1 MILSRS
7 LQHFFITLGLVGLVL
22 RSVPGYA
29 QTEEAD
35 TTARRAFNIRPS
47 GLRVG
52 VTLNDLIR
60 TATNA
65 ADTRYSFQGDLAF
78 GRFMLVGE
86 YGVANTTQQ
95 NNPDLLA
102 TSYTYDSQSSFFRV
116 GVDVNLLKDR
126 EANDYDAAGSILLFG
141 LRFARAQI
149 NDELS
154 YELIDDIWGTTVLT
168 QQNDGLAAT
177 WAEMTAGV
185 KVEVFRNVFLGY
197 NLRFKF
203 AQGYSDTPDLLPYFI
218 PGFGRSNRVQRF
230 GFDYSVFYR
239 IPFGRRR
246 ARPILIGDAP
256 E

>member
-1 MILSRS
+1 MLV
-7 LQHFFITLGLVGLVL
+7 LLWLAAVGLGGGT
-22 RSVPGYA
+22 SFA
-29 QTEEAD
+29 QIGEAD
-35 TTARRAFNIRPS
+35 TTVRRAFNFRPS
-47 GLRVG
+47 VLRVG

-86 YGVANTTQQ
+86 YGVANTQQQ
-95 NNPDLLA
+95 NNPDRLA
-102 TSYTYDSQSSFFRV
+102 SPYTYDSQGSFLRV

-141 LRFARAQI
+141 LRFGRAQI
-149 NDELS
+149 NDQLS
-154 YELIDDIWGTTVLT
+154 YELVDSLWGTTMLT
-168 QQNDGLAAT
+168 QENNGLVAT

-185 KVEVFRNVFLGY
+185 KVEVFKNVFLGY

-203 AQGYSDTPDLLPYFI
+203 AQGFSEDPSLLPYHI
-218 PGFGRSNRVQRF
+218 PGFGRSDRAERF
-230 GFDYSVFYR
+230 GFDYYIFYR
-239 IPFGRRR
+239 IPLKRRK
-246 ARPILIGDAP
+246 ARPILIRDIP

>member
-1 MILSRS
+1 MVLSN
-7 LQHFFITLGLVGLVL
+7 
-22 RSVPGYA
+22 VPSYA
-29 QTEEAD
+29 QTDEAD

-47 GLRVG
+47 VLRVG

-86 YGVANTTQQ
+86 YGVANTKQR
-95 NNPDLLA
+95 NNPDRLA
-102 TSYTYDSQSSFFRV
+102 SPYTYDSQGSFLRV

-141 LRFARAQI
+141 LRFGRAQI

-154 YELIDDIWGTTVLT
+154 YELVDEIWGTTVLT

-185 KVEVFRNVFLGY
+185 KVEVVKNLFLGY

-203 AQGYSDTPDLLPYFI
+203 AQGFSDEPTLLPYHI
-218 PGFGRSNRVQRF
+218 PGFGRSDRTERF
-230 GFDYSVFYR
+230 GFDYSIFYR
-239 IPFGRRR
+239 IPLKRRK
-246 ARPILIGDAP
+246 ARPILIRDIP
-256 E
+256 DQ

>member
-7 LQHFFITLGLVGLVL
+7 LQPVIILLGLAGLVL
-22 RSVPGYA
+22 GGGASYA
-29 QTEEAD
+29 QTEAD
-35 TTARRAFNIRPS
+35 TTVRRAFNFRPS
-47 GLRVG
+47 VLRVG

-86 YGVANTTQQ
+86 YGVANTQQQ
-95 NNPDLLA
+95 NNPDRLA
-102 TSYTYDSQSSFFRV
+102 SPYTYNSQGSFLRV

-141 LRFARAQI
+141 LRFGRAQI
-149 NDELS
+149 NDRLS
-154 YELIDDIWGTTVLT
+154 YELVDSLWGTTVLT
-168 QQNDGLAAT
+168 QQNNGLVAT

-185 KVEVFRNVFLGY
+185 KVEVIKNLFLGY

-203 AQGYSDTPDLLPYFI
+203 AQSFSDEPALLPYYI
-218 PGFGRSNRVQRF
+218 PGFGRSDRPERF
-230 GFDYSVFYR
+230 GFDYSIFYR
-239 IPFGRRR
+239 IPLRRR
-246 ARPILIGDAP
+246 KARPILIRDIP

>member
-1 MILSRS
+1 MVLSN
-7 LQHFFITLGLVGLVL
+7 
-22 RSVPGYA
+22 VPSYA
-29 QTEEAD
+29 QTDEAD

-47 GLRVG
+47 VLRVG

-86 YGVANTTQQ
+86 YGVANTKQR
-95 NNPDLLA
+95 NNPDRLA
-102 TSYTYDSQSSFFRV
+102 SPYTYDSRGSFLRV

-141 LRFARAQI
+141 LRFGRAQI

-154 YELIDDIWGTTVLT
+154 YELVDEIWGTTVLT

-185 KVEVFRNVFLGY
+185 KVEVVKNLFLGY

-203 AQGYSDTPDLLPYFI
+203 AQGFSDEPTLLPYHI
-218 PGFGRSNRVQRF
+218 PGFGRSDRTERF
-230 GFDYSVFYR
+230 GFDYSIFYR
-239 IPFGRRR
+239 IPLKRRK
-246 ARPILIGDAP
+246 ARPLLIRDIP
-256 E
+256 DQ